1 MSHFSSPSI
10 CLKQMFNQ
18 IPIQLLR
25 REITTRSMKH
35 SYSSLQ
41 KSMFTVNLSKQWLV
55 KIICGELTQNEVFH
69 TGKTAIH
76 ILVETGENDSP
87 TEIHLSVVF
96 RADPK
101 ATHLEY
107 TSTKIVINIGFFIL
121 FIFFFCTVPGMER
134 ASTKLVTILIFY
146 IKHFENYKIC
156 HWWHV

>member
-1 MSHFSSPSI
+1 MIDKLPDPFSTLACHIFLLLVFVWNRCSI
-10 CLKQMFNQ
+10 RF
-18 IPIQLLR
+18 PIQLLR

-35 SYSSLQ
+35 SYSPLQ
-41 KSMFTVNLSKQWLV
+41 KSLFTVNVSKQWLV

-107 TSTKIVINIGFFIL
+107 TSTKIVINIGFF
-121 FIFFFCTVPGMER
+121 FFFFFLY
-134 ASTKLVTILIFY
+134 STWIGKGINKVSNNSNFLY
-146 IKHFENYKIC
+146 
-156 HWWHV
+156 